1 MHLWMGQEANVAAA
15 QAALHHRARMN
26 GLAAQGKWTPDLE
39 KQKDLVLSG

>member
-1 MHLWMGQEANVAAA
+1 
-15 QAALHHRARMN
+15 MN